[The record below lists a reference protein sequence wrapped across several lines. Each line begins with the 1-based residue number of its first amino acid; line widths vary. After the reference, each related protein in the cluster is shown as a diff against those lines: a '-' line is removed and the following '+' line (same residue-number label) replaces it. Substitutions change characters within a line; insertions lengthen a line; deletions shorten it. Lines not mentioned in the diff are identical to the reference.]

1 MNLHIFNDEYG
12 LFPNLA
18 EETINKLAPKKN
30 LLLNI
35 TRFQKVSNP
44 RIKLLA
50 PEVKA
55 MRQFV
60 DQLSQV
66 DKIVLHPLNV
76 QTGYLLLLLKKR
88 FPKVPVYWVCWS
100 YDVYNYYYKPEQIYL
115 PFSLSMWKRNARG
128 RWRAWLQKGLPGY
141 FLSWIFPL
149 KSYQH
154 LAKCNRLV
162 DYFCSF
168 LEEDYQ
174 VALRVSPNQRM
185 QYLPFAYLSI
195 EQILHPEL
203 RQSPSANTIM
213 LGHAASYESNH
224 FEMIDDLSAL
234 HLPNKI
240 LIPLA
245 YGDPVY
251 KSAVILKAQQ
261 AGFSELEIQEEKLSS
276 AAYYAKLGEVAHA
289 IFNVRVQQALGNLLG
304 LIYMGAKVYLREET
318 STYKQFVHWG
328 LQVYPYSAL
337 STEIQTPMSLV
348 DQNRNREIMRKRFQR
363 SRVDSLWEVLVQ

>member
-35 TRFQKVSNP
+35 TRFQKLSNP
-44 RIKLLA
+44 RIQLLA

-60 DQLSQV
+60 DQLQQV
-66 DKIVLHPLNV
+66 DKIVLHPLSV

-100 YDVYNYYYKPEQIYL
+100 YDVYNYYYKPEQMYL
-115 PFSLSMWKRNARG
+115 PFSLSMWKRLAQG
-128 RWRAWLQKGLPGY
+128 QWKLWLQKGLPGY

-149 KSYQH
+149 KSYHH
-154 LAKCNRLV
+154 LAKSTQMV
-162 DYFCSF
+162 DYFCSL

-174 VALRVSPNQRM
+174 VALQVTPNQRM
-185 QYLPFAYLSI
+185 QYLPFAYLSL
-195 EQILHPEL
+195 EQILDSTL
-203 RQSPSANTIM
+203 RISNTANTIM

-224 FEMIDDLSAL
+224 VEMIDDLKAL
-234 HLPNKI
+234 HLPNKV

-245 YGDPVY
+245 YGNPVY
-251 KSAVILKAQQ
+251 KAVVIQKAQQ
-261 AGFSELEIQEEKLSS
+261 AGFAELEIQEEKLSS
-276 AAYYAKLGEVAHA
+276 VAYYTKLSEVAHA
-289 IFNVRVQQALGNLLG
+289 VFNVRVQQALGNLLG

-318 STYKQFVHWG
+318 STYKQFVRWG

-337 STEIQTPMSLV
+337 STEIQIPMSLD
-348 DQNRNREIMRKRFQR
+348 DQNKNREIMRQRFQR
-363 SRVDSLWEVLVQ
+363 TSVDALWEALVQ